1 MLIAAPESSPCHGP
15 GKCRLGQAELSRD
28 YRSHVRN
35 KVLGSSLSPAAWFV
49 WSFGGAVTEQRV
61 QRRLAAILAADVV
74 GYSALMQRAE
84 EATYAEFERL
94 KREVIEPSL
103 SRHEGRLIKTT
114 GDGALA
120 EFASPSAAVRC
131 AVEIQ
136 ESIASGRS
144 SLKLRIGVNL
154 GEVIVG
160 ADGDLFGDGINIA
173 VRLEGIADP
182 GGGILISEKVYSEVE
197 GKLDVGFEDRGEQQ
211 LKNISKPVHAYA
223 VRAGTYSALTERLS
237 AAPPLPDK
245 PSIAVLPF
253 QNMSCDPEQ
262 EYFADGM
269 VEEIITALSRF
280 KWLFVIARNSSFT
293 FKGKAVDIKEVGRR
307 LGVRYVLEG
316 SVRKASGKVRIMG
329 QLIDAET
336 GAHIWADR
344 FERDLTDIFALQ
356 DEVTMAVV
364 SAVQPK
370 LVQTEIAMASRR
382 RPENLT
388 AYDYYLRA
396 LPQYY
401 LSNREGL
408 AEAIRLT
415 HRALELDPRFG
426 AVAALAGLCHM
437 NNVLWGHAVDPQF
450 DRKEAIRL
458 SRLALSVDDGDP
470 DTLAAASV
478 ISAYM
483 VGDSEREIEMADRA
497 VALNPNSYLVWAGRG
512 HVYRIGG
519 VPEEAVRSFERAM
532 RLSPVDPRLHLV
544 FSGMAHTLIELRRF
558 DEAIIAAK
566 KALRQNPS
574 YARAYC
580 CLASAF
586 AHLGRDVEARE
597 AAARLIEL
605 DPAFTISGWIAR
617 GGQTNSKLLIEG
629 LRKAGLPD

>member
-1 MLIAAPESSPCHGP
+1 M
-15 GKCRLGQAELSRD
+15 
-28 YRSHVRN
+28 
-35 KVLGSSLSPAAWFV
+35 
-49 WSFGGAVTEQRV
+49 TEQRV

-94 KREVIEPSL
+94 KRELIEPSL

-120 EFASPSAAVRC
+120 EFASPLAAVRC

-136 ESIASGRS
+136 DHLAEGS
-144 SLKLRIGVNL
+144 SPFKLRIGLNL
-154 GEVIVG
+154 GDVIVG
-160 ADGDLFGDGINIA
+160 QDGDLYGDGINIA

-182 GGGILISEKVYSEVE
+182 GGILISEKVYSEVE

-211 LKNISKPVHAYA
+211 LKNISKPVRAYA

-253 QNMSCDPEQ
+253 ENMSGDPEQ

-316 SVRKASGKVRIMG
+316 SVRKASGKVRITG
-329 QLIDAET
+329 QLIDAVT
-336 GAHIWADR
+336 GTHIWADR
-344 FERDLTDIFALQ
+344 FERDLTDVFALQ
-356 DEVTMAVV
+356 DEVTVAVV
-364 SAVQPK
+364 SAIQPK
-370 LVQTEIAMASRR
+370 LLQTEIAMATRR

-388 AYDYYLRA
+388 AYDFYLRA
-396 LPQYY
+396 MQQSY
-401 LSNREGL
+401 LTTREGL
-408 AEAIRLT
+408 AEAIRLA

-426 AVAALAGLCHM
+426 LVAALAGFCHM
-437 NNVLWGHAVDPQF
+437 RNVTLGYAADPQF
-450 DRKEAIRL
+450 ERKEAVRL
-458 SRLALSVDDGDP
+458 LRLALSIDDGDP
-470 DTLAAASV
+470 DTLAWASL

-483 VGDSEREIEMADRA
+483 VGDRESEIEMADRA
-497 VALNPNSYLVWAGRG
+497 VALNPNSYLAWGCRGWIYKIAGL
-512 HVYRIGG
+512 
-519 VPEEAVRSFERAM
+519 PEEAVRSFERAIRM
-532 RLSPVDPRLHLV
+532 SPIDPLLHPTFV
-544 FSGMAHTLIELRRF
+544 GMGMAFIELRRF
-558 DEAIIAAK
+558 DEAIVAGK

-574 YARAYC
+574 FSPAYR

-586 AHLGRDVEARE
+586 AHLGRDAEARE
-597 AAARLIEL
+597 AAARLLEV
-605 DPAFTISGWIAR
+605 DPDFTISAFIAR
-617 GGQTNSKLLIEG
+617 GGQSNAKLLIEG
-629 LRKAGLPD
+629 LRKAGLPE